1 MITMSLLR
9 GDLDGSPW
17 ELASTAFKAWRAGER
32 SALDDLVSVMTPVL
46 WQVVRSY
53 RLDEAEA
60 VDTIQNT
67 WLAFMR
73 SHESINDP
81 QAVAKWLTTSA
92 RRAAAKAA
100 APHRSTPV
108 EDEVLARKLPS
119 QRSTESVVIEDDQTM
134 RLWNAVRTLS
144 ERCQR
149 LLRVIAFEQRPD
161 YEHLAADLGMPVGSV
176 GPTRGRCLSKL
187 RSALEGALG

>member
-1 MITMSLLR
+1 
-9 GDLDGSPW
+9 
-17 ELASTAFKAWRAGER
+17 
-32 SALDDLVSVMTPVL
+32 
-46 WQVVRSY
+46 
-53 RLDEAEA
+53 
-60 VDTIQNT
+60 
-67 WLAFMR
+67 
-73 SHESINDP
+73 
-81 QAVAKWLTTSA
+81 
-92 RRAAAKAA
+92 
-100 APHRSTPV
+100 V